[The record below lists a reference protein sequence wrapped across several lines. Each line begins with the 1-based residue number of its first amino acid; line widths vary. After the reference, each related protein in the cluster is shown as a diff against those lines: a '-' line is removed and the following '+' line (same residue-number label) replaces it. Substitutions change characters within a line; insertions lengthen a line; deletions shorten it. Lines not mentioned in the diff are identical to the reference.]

1 MKALHKYLRTFK
13 MGIQSCMEYR
23 ADFLMSIF
31 SSCFILLIQIFL
43 WTAIFRNSTSPVI
56 YGYTYAQMI
65 AYSLVAAF
73 TAKIVST
80 GFEWEIQE
88 DIKNGGLNKFI
99 VQPIGYFMYRI
110 SSFLGMKA
118 LQILALIIL
127 SFGALFACS
136 YYLDLS
142 LEISRILIFIPF
154 VFLATLLNFLIYYC
168 LSALAFVMTEV
179 WGVFSAANQG
189 ILMLSGGI
197 FPLDVFG
204 EGINRILNLLP
215 FKYLISY
222 PANIINGRLTMAEIL
237 NGAMIQSIWIL
248 ILFIIANRVWVWGL
262 KKYVAAGG

>member
-1 MKALHKYLRTFK
+1 MKALHKYLRTFQ

-23 ADFLMSIF
+23 VDFIMSIF
-31 SSCFILLIQIFL
+31 SGCFIVLIQIFL
-43 WTAIFRNSTSPVI
+43 WTAIYRSSSSTVI

-65 AYSLVAAF
+65 AYSLVAGL

-80 GFEWEIQE
+80 GFEWEIEE

-110 SSFLGMKA
+110 SSFLGRKA
-118 LQILALIIL
+118 LQILVLIIL
-127 SFGALFACS
+127 SLVALLACS
-136 YYLDLS
+136 YYLNLS
-142 LEISRILIFIPF
+142 IDVSRILIFIPF

-179 WGVFSAANQG
+179 WGVFVAASQG

-204 EGINRILNLLP
+204 EDVNHILSLLP
-215 FKYLISY
+215 FKYLIFY
-222 PANIINGRLTMAEIL
+222 PANIINGRLTMAEIT
-237 NGAMIQSIWIL
+237 NGAMIQLIWIL
-248 ILFIIANRVWVWGL
+248 VLFVVANRVWVWGL